1 MNINMNNSNT
11 KKIYQCPEISTII
24 LDNEISLAMESNT
37 APNSEPTNWSY
48 NTAATDPFKN
58 SVG

>member
-1 MNINMNNSNT
+1 MNNSNT

-48 NTAATDPFKN
+48 NTATTDPFKN